1 MASCFYCSGGEWSAA
16 STAQRKNGQL
26 LGDEKSE
33 SSLWAD
39 RTGAAAGGSG
49 PVAVEGDQVEVEA
62 ASTLHPVRISLQVK
76 MASRVKLQLS

>member
-1 MASCFYCSGGEWSAA
+1 MVSCS
-16 STAQRKNGQL
+16 
-26 LGDEKSE
+26 GDEKTD

-62 ASTLHPVRISLQVK
+62 ASTLHPVRVSLQIK
-76 MASRVKLQLS
+76 MASRVGSQSATVVK